1 MEAKIPQ
8 NKTAKDKTVPRKP
21 VPRKP
26 VLVVRPLRD
35 QDAFLRLMDQAQ
47 INYQYQPI
55 MRIEPV
61 AETEPEAQLIKT
73 AITQFSD
80 FDHAIFISANAAE
93 LGVRWLDEYWP
104 MLPVGIE
111 IFAVGQQTAQILS
124 AYGLEVS
131 SPQRQPNT
139 EGLLQEMEQLQDLQ
153 NKSVIIF
160 RGGGGRTTLGETLES
175 RGASVTYCELYRR
188 MIEPDSLVEAQRLL
202 EQSCCL
208 VVHSGELIQ
217 AMGPARA
224 GNIDLQ
230 LVVPSDRV
238 AEVSRKLGYSN
249 IQVAANALP
258 ESMLQ
263 AVQIALGS

>member
-1 MEAKIPQ
+1 MS
-8 NKTAKDKTVPRKP
+8 
-21 VPRKP
+21 RKP

-35 QDAFLRLMDQAQ
+35 QDAFLQLMDQAQ

-73 AITQFSD
+73 VITQFSD

-104 MLPVGIE
+104 MLPIGIE

-124 AYGLEVS
+124 AYGLKVS
-131 SPQRQPNT
+131 SPQRRPNT

-160 RGGGGRTTLGETLES
+160 RGGGGRTTLGETLER

-188 MIEPDSLVEAQRLL
+188 VIEADSLVEAQRLL
-202 EQSCCL
+202 EQSGCL
-208 VVHSGELIQ
+208 VIHSGELIQ

-224 GNIDLQ
+224 DNIDLQ

-238 AEVSRKLGYSN
+238 AEVSRELGYSN